1 MKEAVMQKL
10 FILRTRKRNPM
21 GYESMLIRAESETE
35 ARGLATGTAATT
47 QVSDI
52 RDWLDISLV
61 ECTELQVDGKSD
73 VLLCVFNYL
82 TD

>member
-1 MKEAVMQKL
+1 MQKL
-10 FILRTRKRNPM
+10 FILSTRKRNPV

-52 RDWLDISLV
+52 HDWLDTTLV
-61 ECTELQVDGKSD
+61 DCNELQVDGKTD
-73 VLLCVFNYL
+73 VLLCVYNSE
-82 TD
+82 